1 MSAMQFES
9 FQEFMVMGG
18 HGPFVW
24 VAYLAFV
31 LVIAGSFTAV
41 RLQYRSIVAQQR
53 RLARLDDNA
62 EKRSQER
69 V

>member
-1 MSAMQFES
+1 
-9 FQEFMVMGG
+9 MGG

>member
-1 MSAMQFES
+1 MQFDS
-9 FQEFMVMGG
+9 FHDFIVMGG

-31 LVIAGSFTAV
+31 LVIAGSLVAV

-62 EKRSQER
+62 KKRSQER
-69 V
+69 M